1 MFKSILQAAAQV
13 LTLFICFLRP
23 GRNAI
28 LAAYTQL
35 WNKSWYFSWN
45 VKEQESGTNFCLH
58 HPFVFCLSVLPVA
71 TLCTDKRYKDLFCC
85 KVNLK
90 MKMQP
95 QFLSNTTIHKYSR
108 YDQALKGK
116 INLAVTDVQE
126 RKLAAQLSGI
136 THHHHVLASW
146 QQNSTQHF
154 DITEIQLDPSPSSP
168 FILCRVTP
176 VSLACFSKT
185 SQCVIRHKLCDH
197 TQEWQLHWS
206 HGGEITRQTCGRW
219 WDGGQSW
226 WCQKIRGHSW
236 RSPLPPTTTHTLQ
249 ASHALKWKQASTAL
263 LWAGFVL

>member
-1 MFKSILQAAAQV
+1 
-13 LTLFICFLRP
+13 
-23 GRNAI
+23 
-28 LAAYTQL
+28 
-35 WNKSWYFSWN
+35 
-45 VKEQESGTNFCLH
+45 
-58 HPFVFCLSVLPVA
+58 
-71 TLCTDKRYKDLFCC
+71 
-85 KVNLK
+85 
-90 MKMQP
+90 MKKQP

-108 YDQALKGK
+108 YHRALKGK

-154 DITEIQLDPSPSSP
+154 DITELQLDPSPSSP

-206 HGGEITRQTCGRW
+206 HGGEITRQTCGGW

-236 RSPLPPTTTHTLQ
+236 RWPLPPPTTHTLQ
-249 ASHALKWKQASTAL
+249 GSHALNWKQGSTAL
-263 LWAGFVL
+263 LWTGFVF